1 MFESTLTSVLLVS
14 FLTPQLPS
22 RDVSVST
29 ALAELNRGRVLE
41 SIEQF
46 KQILRSDSSNGAAYF
61 YLSTVYTQMGE
72 IEIAERYV
80 RRAMELNPKQSAHY
94 LQLGLIRFRQKQWRP
109 ALELFQESLA
119 LGPGINAAAVWRSI
133 GDVQVELFDR
143 EAARQA
149 YETSLRLR
157 PQDAAT
163 RLALGRFYL
172 DRSES
177 DRAIEQLR
185 AALEIDPKQRAAY
198 SVLGR
203 AYRQSGDLAQAIGVL
218 RKAVDADSTDQDSRY
233 ALAQALLAA
242 GREGEG
248 REELEKYESL
258 QQQVST
264 ANAKYKDGQARL
276 EAGKPGE
283 AEPLLREA
291 IRLAPRYGP
300 ALHSLGVLLLD
311 RGSLR
316 NAEEFLKRAI
326 EVNPI
331 NASSWFNL
339 ARVHLKN
346 GKLPDALDAVKR
358 ALVLDDENE
367 EYQRLLGDVQ
377 QRIRR

>member
-1 MFESTLTSVLLVS
+1 MLAHCILLVS
-14 FLTPQLPS
+14 ALATQMPS

-29 ALAELNRGRVLE
+29 ALAELNKGRVLE

-46 KQILRSDSSNGAAYF
+46 KQIVRSDPGNGPAYF

-72 IEIAERYV
+72 VEIAERYL

-109 ALELFQESLA
+109 ALELFQEALT
-119 LGPGINAAAVWRSI
+119 LGPGSTAAAIWRSI

-143 EAARQA
+143 DAALQA
-149 YETSLRLR
+149 YETSLRLQ

-172 DRSES
+172 YRSDS
-177 DRAIEQLR
+177 HRSIEHLQ
-185 AALEIDPKQRAAY
+185 AALEIDPAQRAAY

-203 AYRQSGDLAQAIGVL
+203 AYRQSGDLSQAIAVL
-218 RKAVDADSTDQDSRY
+218 RKAVDTDSTDQDSRY
-233 ALAQALLAA
+233 ALGQALLAA

-248 REELEKYESL
+248 RQELDKYESV
-258 QQQVST
+258 QQQVAT

-276 EAGKPGE
+276 DAGRPAE

-291 IRLAPRYGP
+291 IRLAPLYGP
-300 ALHSLGVLLLD
+300 ALYSLGVLLLD
-311 RGSLR
+311 RGSAR

-331 NASSWFNL
+331 NAPSWFNL
-339 ARVHLKN
+339 ARAHLKN
-346 GKLPDALDAVKR
+346 GKLPDALDAVRR
-358 ALVLDDENE
+358 ALVLDDENT
-367 EYQRLLGDVQ
+367 EYQRLLGEIQ
-377 QRIRR
+377 GRIRR